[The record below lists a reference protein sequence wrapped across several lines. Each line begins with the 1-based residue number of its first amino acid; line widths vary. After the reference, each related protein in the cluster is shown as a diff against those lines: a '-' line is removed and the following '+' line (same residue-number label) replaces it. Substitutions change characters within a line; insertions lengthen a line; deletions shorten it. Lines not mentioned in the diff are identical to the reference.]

1 MATSKSTALTPKER
15 QEQLETYKGN
25 IYKVLNDERTLQ
37 AFKAAWPN
45 GEVSPQIIATQA
57 FSVIARRPEVLDCEP
72 KSLVATIVEGTL
84 LGLSFLPHLKQAAI
98 VPFKDNG
105 VRKAQLIVEYMG
117 LVKLAS
123 NSGVLHYVD
132 AHVVHERDFF
142 DFELGFDPKLSHK
155 PPKTGDRGKPI
166 GVYAVGKL
174 RNGETVFRYLTAE
187 EVLFYKSRSK
197 AAENGPWVTD
207 EPAMWRK
214 TAIRRLVGYLPMDEK
229 TARAA
234 MNDEMVD
241 TGNNQVLA
249 PEFFGGD
256 YIEAEVV
263 PPEKSK
269 TERAKDELKQ
279 RKAQGTTPVPQQ
291 EPATD
296 APAEE
301 GGDEPPAEQ
310 DPPSTEESNTERMR
324 ENVNSALDI
333 MFTRKAQ
340 ADIAVSEATG
350 GKIQS
355 REALQKA
362 DIFVLQQVLN
372 HLKQIAENEG

>member
-15 QEQLETYKGN
+15 SEQLETYKTS
-25 IYKVLNDERTLQ
+25 IYKILNDDRTLQ

-72 KSLVATIVEGTL
+72 RSLVATIVEGTL

-98 VPFKDNG
+98 VPFKDGG
-105 VRKAQLIVEYMG
+105 VKKAQLIVEYMG

-155 PPKTGDRGKPI
+155 PPKTGDRGKAI

-256 YIEAEVV
+256 YIDAEVI

-279 RKAQGTTPVPQQ
+279 RKQQQTAQQ
-291 EPATD
+291 EPTA
-296 APAEE
+296 AAAVEE
-301 GGDEPPAEQ
+301 EVGDEPPAVQ
-310 DPPSTEESNTERMR
+310 EEHEGTPNNTERVL

-340 ADIAVSEATG
+340 ADIAISEATG

-355 REALQKA
+355 RDALQKA
-362 DIFVLQQVLN
+362 DVFVLQQVIN
-372 HLKQIAENEG
+372 HLKQLNEAEG